1 MGNCLK
7 KELLNTG
14 YKIGHI
20 ETASMIMVSILFVKD
35 INKNMYVWL
44 WELEKVKSVKRFHDL
59 CWNEFNYKDL
69 IYIYILICSNQA
81 KFNACIQMNNATYI
95 LYNY

>member
-1 MGNCLK
+1 
-7 KELLNTG
+7 
-14 YKIGHI
+14 
-20 ETASMIMVSILFVKD
+20 MIMVSILFVKD

-44 WELEKVKSVKRFHDL
+44 WELEKVKSVKRFHDM